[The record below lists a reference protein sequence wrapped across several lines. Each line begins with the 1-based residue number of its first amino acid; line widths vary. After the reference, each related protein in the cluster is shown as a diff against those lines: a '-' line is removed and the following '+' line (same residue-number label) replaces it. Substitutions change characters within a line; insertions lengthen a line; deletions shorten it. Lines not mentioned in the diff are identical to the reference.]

1 MDRNWV
7 ILILKT
13 LKSAD
18 STLSL
23 ICDEGLSFMVEQGG
37 ENVLSCDVL
46 ERQKLFIETR
56 QRLKSDIPGACGD
69 PIPLPPQNISATSI
83 VSAEKESSVVLRWS
97 LPLEVTSTAL
107 SYGVKSGEYIY
118 GIPTLPTGN
127 EFKINN
133 LEPGRE
139 YYFVMQSTQ
148 GCSQSAFSDEVK
160 VFVPGLV
167 EKEST
172 PAAVLKVNSIED
184 EKLINLPSPNVW
196 RLLELDLLARIDI
209 WSMYGVI
216 FLLTSVFLLL
226 SHSVT
231 SRFRGNKNAKDDL
244 SFWV

>member
-1 MDRNWV
+1 
-7 ILILKT
+7 
-13 LKSAD
+13 
-18 STLSL
+18 
-23 ICDEGLSFMVEQGG
+23 
-37 ENVLSCDVL
+37 
-46 ERQKLFIETR
+46 
-56 QRLKSDIPGACGD
+56 
-69 PIPLPPQNISATSI
+69 